1 MTYSIDKNIPTNMNR
16 RRQVKVLWVMRDDGD
31 MTEPMNIMLLSAL
44 GKENAP
50 WRSSYLGL
58 LERGS
63 IASLVR
69 AISPDIVAGS
79 AITGSQMAYIETF
92 RNLKKEFGQR
102 V

>member
-1 MTYSIDKNIPTNMNR
+1 MLNR
-16 RRQVKVLWVMRDDGD
+16 QKETKVLWVMRDDGD

-58 LERGS
+58 LERDS
-63 IASLVR
+63 IASMVR

-92 RNLKKEFGQR
+92 RDLKKDWPHP
-102 V
+102 